1 MSSNVK
7 PNYELLMDTGIQYE
21 KDAEFINNII
31 ESFASSST
39 QMDESVNQVSGAI
52 QNVSAIA
59 QESAEG
65 TEDILTSVNEVTH
78 AITEIAK
85 SAQNQAE
92 LSQKLNEMIQ
102 QFKV

>member
-1 MSSNVK
+1 MNSNVK
-7 PNYELLMDTGIQYE
+7 PNYELLMNTGIQYE

-31 ESFASSST
+31 ESFASSSS

-65 TEDILTSVNEVTH
+65 TEGILASVNEVTI
-78 AITEIAK
+78 AITDIAK

-92 LSQKLNEMIQ
+92 LSQKLNEMAQ